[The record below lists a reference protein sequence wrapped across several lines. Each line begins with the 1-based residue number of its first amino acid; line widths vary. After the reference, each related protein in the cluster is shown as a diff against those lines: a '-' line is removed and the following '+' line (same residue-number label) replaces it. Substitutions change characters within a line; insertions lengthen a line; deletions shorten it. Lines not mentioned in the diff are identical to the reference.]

1 MYLSHLIDILFVAR
15 QIHKYLEARI
25 RTKFIAMCN
34 KFVEIIVP
42 IATSKVTYRIFIYR
56 IEREKLEYKS
66 SYLSRNCYS
75 IDGALDRRA

>member
-1 MYLSHLIDILFVAR
+1 MYLSHLINILFVAR

-42 IATSKVTYRIFIYR
+42 IATSKVTYRIFIY
-56 IEREKLEYKS
+56 
-66 SYLSRNCYS
+66 
-75 IDGALDRRA
+75 